1 MAAFGMS
8 QVRLRNAR
16 DSYVSRP
23 GTVAMMQQR
32 GMIGGLRSRLP
43 ILLGAVVILAAIAFA
58 FGPTVERKV
67 FGKTPPG
74 VTQLSS
80 IDELRT
86 DFNRD
91 AGSTRLVM
99 IFSPT

>member
-1 MAAFGMS
+1 
-8 QVRLRNAR
+8 
-16 DSYVSRP
+16 
-23 GTVAMMQQR
+23 MMQQL

-43 ILLGAVVILAAIAFA
+43 ILAGAVVIVGVLAFA

-80 IDELRT
+80 IDQLRT

>member
-1 MAAFGMS
+1 MTLRLEPQRFDLVLTLVRRELVLRYRRSVLGMAWS
-8 QVRLRNAR
+8 QVGPLA
-16 DSYVSRP
+16 
-23 GTVAMMQQR
+23 
-32 GMIGGLRSRLP
+32 
-43 ILLGAVVILAAIAFA
+43 LLGVLAFA

-80 IDELRT
+80 IDQLRT

>member
-1 MAAFGMS
+1 
-8 QVRLRNAR
+8 
-16 DSYVSRP
+16 
-23 GTVAMMQQR
+23 MMQQR

-43 ILLGAVVILAAIAFA
+43 ILAGAVVIVGVLAFA

-80 IDELRT
+80 IDQLRT

>member
-1 MAAFGMS
+1 
-8 QVRLRNAR
+8 
-16 DSYVSRP
+16 
-23 GTVAMMQQR
+23 MMR
-32 GMIGGLRSRLP
+32 HGGMIGSLRSRLP
-43 ILLGAVVILAAIAFA
+43 ILAGAVVIAGVLAFA
-58 FGPTVERKV
+58 FGPTVDRKV
-67 FGKTPPG
+67 FGQAPPG

-80 IDELRT
+80 IDQLRA

>member
-1 MAAFGMS
+1 
-8 QVRLRNAR
+8 
-16 DSYVSRP
+16 
-23 GTVAMMQQR
+23 
-32 GMIGGLRSRLP
+32 MIGGLRSRLP

-67 FGKTPPG
+67 LGKTPPG

-80 IDELRT
+80 IDQLRT

>member
-1 MAAFGMS
+1 MPR
-8 QVRLRNAR
+8 QVRK
-16 DSYVSRP
+16 
-23 GTVAMMQQR
+23 R
-32 GMIGGLRSRLP
+32 GITGWVRSGLP
-43 ILLGAVVILAAIAFA
+43 LLAGAVVILGVLAFA

-80 IDELRT
+80 IEQLRT

>member
-1 MAAFGMS
+1 
-8 QVRLRNAR
+8 
-16 DSYVSRP
+16 
-23 GTVAMMQQR
+23 
-32 GMIGGLRSRLP
+32 MIGGLRSRLP
-43 ILLGAVVILAAIAFA
+43 ILAGAVVIVGVLAFA

-80 IDELRT
+80 IDQLRT

>member
-1 MAAFGMS
+1 M
-8 QVRLRNAR
+8 RNASMTGR
-16 DSYVSRP
+16 
-23 GTVAMMQQR
+23 
-32 GMIGGLRSRLP
+32 LRSRLP

-80 IDELRT
+80 IDQLRT

-91 AGSTRLVM
+91 AGSIRLVM

>member
-1 MAAFGMS
+1 MRT
-8 QVRLRNAR
+8 RLLSAL
-16 DSYVSRP
+16 P
-23 GTVAMMQQR
+23 PVA
-32 GMIGGLRSRLP
+32 GAIVIIGVL
-43 ILLGAVVILAAIAFA
+43 AFA

-74 VTQLSS
+74 VIQLSS
-80 IDELRT
+80 IDQLRN